1 MTFVITNVLCSVIW
15 KSTKVIH
22 ERIECKQCDYRPTP
36 MQIFKYKSGLK
47 NNYKYTL
54 YAYNIK
60 VTFVISNIPSSVI
73 WKSTRRLFMNGV
85 NVNSGIIKPHIK
97 VIS

>member
-1 MTFVITNVLCSVIW
+1 MYNLYVCYFKITFVTTNVLCSVIW
-15 KSTKVIH
+15 KNTEIIH

-54 YAYNIK
+54 YAFNIK
-60 VTFVISNIPSSVI
+60 VTFVILNVLCSVI
-73 WKSTRRLFMNGV
+73 
-85 NVNSGIIKPHIK
+85 
-97 VIS
+97 